1 MLKSEESLSAVF
13 KCLGDPGRRAM
24 LVRLSQ
30 GEATLGQLA
39 EPLAMSLPAVHQHL
53 AVLEKAGLVTSE
65 RRGRE
70 RWSRIQPAALTHA
83 QEWLSDRC
91 RLWEQRLSGLD
102 DYLADTKRHRR
113 EPDKKRSDESERSTK
128 RRRR

>member
-30 GEATLGQLA
+30 GAATLGQLA
-39 EPLAMSLPAVHQHL
+39 EPLAMSRHALHQHL
-53 AVLEKAGLVTSE
+53 AVLERAGLVTSE

-70 RWSRIQPAALTHA
+70 RWSRIEPAALTRA
-83 QEWLSDRC
+83 QDWLSDRC

-102 DYLADTKRHRR
+102 SYLADTSGSRT
-113 EPDKKRSDESERSTK
+113 SERSTK

>member
-1 MLKSEESLSAVF
+1 MLKSEEPLSAVF

-24 LVRLSQ
+24 LVRLSL

-39 EPLAMSLPAVHQHL
+39 EPLEMSLPAVHQHL
-53 AVLEKAGLVTSE
+53 AVLENAGLVTCE
-65 RRGRE
+65 KRGRE
-70 RWSRIQPAALTHA
+70 RWSRLVPAELTHA

-102 DYLADTKRHRR
+102 EYLAAEATDQRR
-113 EPDKKRSDESERSTK
+113 SATEASDQSGRT
-128 RRRR
+128 RRTSGR

>member
-1 MLKSEESLSAVF
+1 MVF

-53 AVLEKAGLVTSE
+53 AVLEKAGLVTCE
-65 RRGRE
+65 KRGRQ
-70 RWSRIQPAALTHA
+70 RWCRAVPAGLAPA
-83 QEWLSDRC
+83 EDWIADRS
-91 RLWEQRLSGLD
+91 RLWEQRLGALD
-102 DYLADTKRHRR
+102 DYLALDARKPAGPIAEKTPKRGTRR
-113 EPDKKRSDESERSTK
+113 SSS
-128 RRRR
+128 